1 MMTICY
7 FCTYILIGMYVKL
20 FVVWFLAVVS
30 FFVLWALLAHVIKR
44 ISEKRQQNET
54 ASAETDEE
62 KKDPE
67 S

>member
-1 MMTICY
+1 M
-7 FCTYILIGMYVKL
+7 YIKL
-20 FVVWFLAVVS
+20 LVVWFLAVVS
-30 FFVLWALLAHVIKR
+30 FFVLWALLAHVVKR

-54 ASAETDEE
+54 ASAETDKE